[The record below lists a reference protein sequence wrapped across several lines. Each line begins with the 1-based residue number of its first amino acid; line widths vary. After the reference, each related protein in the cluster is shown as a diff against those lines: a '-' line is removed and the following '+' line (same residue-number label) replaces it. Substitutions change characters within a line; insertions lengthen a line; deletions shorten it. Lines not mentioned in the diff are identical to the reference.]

1 MPNSIRRSPVAETV
15 INKES
20 RRDQI
25 LENATRIFC
34 EKTYHG
40 TSLQEIADSVGMRKG
55 SLYYYITSK
64 EKLLA
69 RIILDAL
76 QTLNDS
82 LLPLENTDLNPIETL
97 RQVVREHVKFNAKYR
112 EVGTLF
118 LTEKHVI
125 SSLAETDQIMQIF
138 ERRDKLVAKTLRAA
152 IEAGVYQPVDIR
164 ITSLA
169 IVGLCN
175 SVLFWYRPSGHLTY
189 NEIADS
195 FFGIIHHGLSMDNVT
210 GRNAFR

>member
-1 MPNSIRRSPVAETV
+1 VSEAVEG
-15 INKES
+15 KES

-25 LENATRIFC
+25 LKTATKIFC

-40 TSLQEIADSVGMRKG
+40 TTLQEIASAVGMLKG

-69 RIILDAL
+69 DIILDAL
-76 QTLNDS
+76 QTLNED
-82 LLPLENTDLNPIETL
+82 LLRVENADLTPVERL
-97 RQVVREHVKFNAKYR
+97 KQVVREHVKFNAKYR

-118 LTEKHVI
+118 LTERNVI
-125 SSLAETDQIMQIF
+125 SSLDEMDKMMQIF
-138 ERRDKLVAKTLRAA
+138 ERRDKLIARTLREA
-152 IEAGVYQPVDIR
+152 IEAGVYRPVDIR

-175 SVLFWYRPSGHLTY
+175 SVLFWYRPSGRFSDD
-189 NEIADS
+189 EIS
-195 FFGIIHHGLSMDNVT
+195 NTFFELLHQGLSAT
-210 GRNAFR
+210 S

>member
-1 MPNSIRRSPVAETV
+1 VSEVVEG
-15 INKES
+15 KES

-25 LENATRIFC
+25 LKTATRIFC

-40 TSLQEIADSVGMRKG
+40 TTLQEIASAVGMLKG

-69 RIILDAL
+69 NIILDAL
-76 QTLNDS
+76 QTLNED
-82 LLPLENTDLNPIETL
+82 LLRVENADLTPVERL

-118 LTEKHVI
+118 LTERNTI
-125 SSLAETDQIMQIF
+125 SSLDEMDKMMQIF
-138 ERRDKLVAKTLRAA
+138 ERRDKLIARTLREA
-152 IEAGVYQPVDIR
+152 IEAGVYRPVDIR

-175 SVLFWYRPSGHLTY
+175 SVLFWYRPSGRLSDD
-189 NEIADS
+189 EIS
-195 FFGIIHHGLSMDNVT
+195 NTLFELLHQGLSAT
-210 GRNAFR
+210 S

>member
-1 MPNSIRRSPVAETV
+1 MSEALKG
-15 INKES
+15 KES
-20 RRDQI
+20 RRDHI
-25 LENATRIFC
+25 LKTATRIFC

-40 TSLQEIADSVGMRKG
+40 TTLQDIATAVGMRKG

-69 RIILDAL
+69 NIILDAL
-76 QTLNDS
+76 QTLNED
-82 LLPLENTDLNPIETL
+82 LLRLENADLTPVERL

-118 LTEKHVI
+118 LTERNAI
-125 SSLAETDQIMQIF
+125 SSLDETDKMMQIF
-138 ERRDKLVAKTLRAA
+138 ERRDKLIARTLTEA
-152 IEAGVYQPVDIR
+152 IEAGVYRPVDIR

-175 SVLFWYRPSGHLTY
+175 SVLFWYRPSGRLSY
-189 NEIADS
+189 DEIADA
-195 FFGIIHHGLSMDNVT
+195 FFKLLHQGLSMT
-210 GRNAFR
+210 S

>member
-1 MPNSIRRSPVAETV
+1 VSEVLEG
-15 INKES
+15 KES

-25 LENATRIFC
+25 LKTATRIFC

-40 TSLQEIADSVGMRKG
+40 TTLQEIATAVGMLKG

-69 RIILDAL
+69 NIILDAL
-76 QTLNDS
+76 QTLNED
-82 LLPLENTDLNPIETL
+82 LLRVENADLTPVERL
-97 RQVVREHVKFNAKYR
+97 RQIVREHVKFNAKYR

-118 LTEKHVI
+118 LTERNTI
-125 SSLAETDQIMQIF
+125 SSLDEMDKMMQIF
-138 ERRDKLVAKTLRAA
+138 ERRDKLITSTLREA
-152 IEAGVYQPVDIR
+152 IEAGIYRPVDIR

-175 SVLFWYRPSGHLTY
+175 SVLFWYRPSGRLSY
-189 NEIADS
+189 DEIADA
-195 FFGIIHHGLSMDNVT
+195 FFELLHQGLSMT
-210 GRNAFR
+210 S